1 MRNVLVAC
9 SPKGNLNAF
18 VKSKRFFSPNH
29 RSNEAKKDPL
39 CNLLCFQTFD
49 ICPSIQQN
57 VRHQS
62 EQFAIFNFYS

>member
-9 SPKGNLNAF
+9 SPEGNLNAF

-39 CNLLCFQTFD
+39 
-49 ICPSIQQN
+49 
-57 VRHQS
+57 V
-62 EQFAIFNFYS
+62 QFVVFSNF